1 MKPLIEIMKLNLE
14 RYGSKLDIEKFKA
27 TFLEEVQEVIDA
39 LEAGDMDAFIDGCND
54 CIVVAAGGI
63 TQAGYNP
70 ELTLKQV
77 VKEITSR
84 EQDPIQAYAW
94 KLNPELQDT
103 EKWMKNKNQTDT
115 YKADFKTCKLGYD
128 I

>member
-1 MKPLIEIMKLNLE
+1 MKPLLEIMKLNLE
-14 RYGSKLDIEKFKA
+14 RYGSKLDVEKFKE

-39 LEAGDMDAFIDGCND
+39 LEEGDIDAFIDGCND

-84 EQDPIQAYAW
+84 EQDPIQAYTW
-94 KLNPELQDT
+94 KLDPGLQNK
-103 EKWMKNKNQTDT
+103 EKWLKNKDQTDT
-115 YKADFKTCKLGYD
+115 YKANFNTCKLGCS
-128 I
+128 

>member
-1 MKPLIEIMKLNLE
+1 MKPLVEIMKLNLE
-14 RYGSKLDIEKFKA
+14 RYGSKLDVEKFKK

-39 LEAGDMDAFIDGCND
+39 LEDGDIHGFIDGCND

-84 EQDPIQAYAW
+84 EQDPIQEYTW
-94 KLNPELQDT
+94 KLNPQLQDT
-103 EKWMKNKNQTDT
+103 EKWLKNKDQEDT
-115 YKADFKTCKLGYD
+115 YKADFSVCKLGRGK
-128 I
+128 